1 MSGFR
6 SSVTVFVGLAQ
17 TASSSTSRPNPLG
30 DDRSAVLAVDA
41 LVPDVSTALATTG
54 RAFNMASGTDT
65 R

>member
-6 SSVTVFVGLAQ
+6 SSVTVFVALAR
-17 TASSSTSRPNPLG
+17 AAYSSTSRSNPLG
-30 DDRSAVLAVDA
+30 DDRIAVLAVDA

-54 RAFNMASGTDT
+54 RAFPMASGTDT